1 MSVTTIEEL
10 AKIKN
15 TFVVEL
21 PPFADGN
28 KLTVELKNPS
38 IIDMVCSGRIYNPI
52 IGDAMKVIG
61 EEAAKENIS
70 EAEKEA
76 REEQSRKAKIESI
89 KFMKYVAES
98 CLVNPTLEDI
108 NKYTGGLT
116 DEQIFAIFDAVKL
129 DAVKLS
135 KFCEVPANS

>member
-1 MSVTTIEEL
+1 MSVTTVEEL
-10 AKIKN
+10 AKIKI

-21 PPFADGN
+21 PPFTDGS

-61 EEAAKENIS
+61 EEAKENIS

-129 DAVKLS
+129 DAAKLS

>member
-21 PPFADGN
+21 PPFADES

-61 EEAAKENIS
+61 EEVKENIS

-129 DAVKLS
+129 DAAKLS

>member
-1 MSVTTIEEL
+1 MSVTTVEEL

-21 PPFADGN
+21 PPFADGS

-61 EEAAKENIS
+61 EEVKENIS

-98 CLVNPTLEDI
+98 CLVNPTIEDI

-116 DEQIFAIFDAVKL
+116 DEQVFAIFDAVKL
-129 DAVKLS
+129 DTAKLS

>member
-1 MSVTTIEEL
+1 MSVTTVEEL

-21 PPFADGN
+21 PPFADGS

-61 EEAAKENIS
+61 EEVKENVS

-98 CLVNPTLEDI
+98 CLVNPTIDDI

-129 DAVKLS
+129 DAAKLS

>member
-1 MSVTTIEEL
+1 MSVTTVEEL

-21 PPFADGN
+21 PPFADGS

-61 EEAAKENIS
+61 EEVKENVS

-98 CLVNPTLEDI
+98 CLVNPTIEDI

-129 DAVKLS
+129 DAAKLS
-135 KFCEVPANS
+135 KFCEVPTNS

>member
-1 MSVTTIEEL
+1 MSVTTVEEL

-21 PPFADGN
+21 PPFADGS

-52 IGDAMKVIG
+52 IGDVMKVIG
-61 EEAAKENIS
+61 EEAKEDVS

-98 CLVNPTLEDI
+98 CLVNPTIEDI

-129 DAVKLS
+129 DAARLS